1 MGMSVHS
8 NFSTSLTTVIK
19 INIFINLN
27 FNLMA
32 SKVNVKQVADYAAE
46 ACQGVSENLRSVALV
61 RGTKFRIDVKVENDG
76 TISQAAFNDVVER
89 RSTSNNVP
97 YLMIK
102 TSVGSISAKR
112 FTSHVNDAIFTAD
125 TFAGR
130 IAEIVE
136 KAANGYTFNVAEA
149 RTVPS
154 TNNASGIDVEYRF
167 EAIAPTENK

>member
-1 MGMSVHS
+1 MG
-8 NFSTSLTTVIK
+8 K
-19 INIFINLN
+19 
-27 FNLMA
+27 
-32 SKVNVKQVADYAAE
+32 KVDVKQVAALAE
-46 ACQGVSENLRSVALV
+46 VACNGVSENLRSVALV
-61 RGTKFRIDVKVENDG
+61 RGTKFHIDVNADNNGV
-76 TISQAAFNDVVER
+76 ISQAEFDKVVER
-89 RSTSNNVP
+89 RSTSNNTP

-102 TSVGSISAKR
+102 TSVGAISAKR

-154 TNNASGIDVEYRF
+154 TNNASGIDIEYRF
-167 EAIAPTENK
+167 ELIAPTENK

>member
-1 MGMSVHS
+1 
-8 NFSTSLTTVIK
+8 
-19 INIFINLN
+19 
-27 FNLMA
+27 MA

-76 TISQAAFNDVVER
+76 TISQAEFNRVVER
-89 RSTSNNVP
+89 RTTTLNNTP
-97 YLMIK
+97 YLMIQ
-102 TSVGSISAKR
+102 TSVGAISAKR

-130 IAEIVE
+130 IAEIIE
-136 KAANGYTFNVAEA
+136 KAANGYTFNVAEV

-154 TNNASGIDVEYRF
+154 ANNTSGIDIEYRI